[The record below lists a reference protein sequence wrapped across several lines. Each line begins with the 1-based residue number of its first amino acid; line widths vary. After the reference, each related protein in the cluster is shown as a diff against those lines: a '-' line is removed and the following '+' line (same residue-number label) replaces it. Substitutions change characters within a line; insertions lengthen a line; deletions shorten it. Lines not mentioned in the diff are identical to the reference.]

1 MPVRLSIEEGRKYDN
16 PVGKC
21 PITTL
26 ANVEWVGL
34 LLLCGDSLRG
44 VLNGVEIDK
53 YANIRFLLSYDRDFL
68 QNARR
73 NMCFV
78 A

>member
-1 MPVRLSIEEGRKYDN
+1 MLNGWAYY
-16 PVGKC
+16 C
-21 PITTL
+21 F
-26 ANVEWVGL
+26 VEIPYGAF
-34 LLLCGDSLRG
+34 
-44 VLNGVEIDK
+44 LNGVEIDK
-53 YANIRFLLSYDRDFL
+53 YANIRFLLSYGRDFL